1 MMIKDIFLKQP
12 RRGKTHKVEMQN
24 FASLQ
29 VTLRKRSAVWGLIL
43 LAICM
48 VQLPVRAQ
56 SVYVSATS
64 GDDANSG
71 LSWETAKQT
80 LPAALAVLVDST
92 TGAGSGG
99 IYVKAGDYSISAEL
113 VIPSGVT
120 LRGGYR
126 QSATGTDTTLRR
138 LPGVNAHWT
147 DNTYCTIISGSGTQ
161 RVATVRGWIDGCVVR
176 DGFTDTYG
184 GGLLLDG
191 GTARHCVVKECDAVD
206 EMDGNAR
213 GGGVYVRNGA
223 QLINCV
229 VTDCRAD
236 DGAAVAGTGSTLVN
250 NTITNNHPIGCGLVQ
265 DYDGNVYKTVVIG
278 EQCWMRENLRTTH
291 YNDGTEIPLGN
302 SAHEFFP
309 FRYDGYNSG
318 MTAADFLRNGYLYNW
333 QAVSGL
339 PPHNLSEVGSYTMPI
354 TGGDTIPGCGVYI
367 YDNGGEAGNYNPNSD
382 SYVVLLPDAE
392 GRKVSLTGRYY
403 TYNSSDKLYVYDG
416 ADTTSLID
424 AYSGGE
430 GYLDVVSTTGA
441 LTLRFVSDG
450 SSQRWGFVLMA
461 NCSDS
466 GMAHR
471 NVCPEGW
478 HVPTDAEWSQMTTYV
493 KNQPKY
499 RCDNN
504 SDYIAKSLAAKT
516 HWNVYGDYCCHVG
529 CMLAT
534 NNKTYFSAYPTG
546 YYSSSSSYEYY
557 GDRACFWT
565 STQEGTSSGWDRD
578 MRYNNRNVNRY
589 SENKQFAFSIR
600 CLKDD

>member
-1 MMIKDIFLKQP
+1 MIKDIFLKQP

-29 VTLRKRSAVWGLIL
+29 VTPRKRSAVWGLIL

-92 TGAGSGG
+92 TGAGSGD

-147 DNTYCTIISGSGTQ
+147 DNTYCTIISGAGSH
-161 RVATVRGWIDGCVVR
+161 RIATVSGWIDGCVVR

-191 GTARHCVVKECDAVD
+191 GTARHCVIKECDAID
-206 EMDGNAR
+206 EEDGNAR
-213 GGGVYVRNGA
+213 GGGVYVRNNA
-223 QLINCV
+223 QLLNCV

-236 DGAAVAGTGSTLVN
+236 DGAAVAGTGSTLIN

-278 EQCWMRENLRTTH
+278 DQCWMRENLRTTH
-291 YNDGTEIPLGN
+291 FNDGTEIPIGTTTSSEL
-302 SAHEFFP
+302 P
-309 FRYDGYNSG
+309 YRYDGYDTY
-318 MTAADFLRNGYLYNW
+318 MTAGDFMRNGYLYNW
-333 QAVSGL
+333 PVVYGYNEIATSDSMPVT
-339 PPHNLSEVGSYTMPI
+339 YTVPYNY
-354 TGGDTIPGCGVYI
+354 GDTVTFTGDMLI
-367 YDNGGEAGNYNPNSD
+367 YDHAGPDNDYSNNANGFLVIIPES
-382 SYVVLLPDAE
+382 E
-392 GRKVSLTGRYY
+392 GQQLFLTGSFN
-403 TYNSSDKLYVYDG
+403 TESCCDALSVYDG
-416 ADTTSLID
+416 IGTANLLGSFKG
-424 AYSGGE
+424 SGNVNIGSNS
-430 GYLDVVSTTGA
+430 GP
-441 LTLRFVSDG
+441 LTITFTSDG
-450 SSQRWGFVLMA
+450 SSTRAGFSLRVRIRLSH
-461 NCSDS
+461 SD
-466 GMAHR
+466 
-471 NVCPEGW
+471 VCPEGW
-478 HVPTDAEWSQMTTYV
+478 HVPSDAEWSQMTTYV
-493 KNQPKY
+493 RNQPRF

-504 SDYIAKSLAAKT
+504 SENIAKSLAAKT
-516 HWNVYGDYCCHVG
+516 GWNGHYYNCYVG
-529 CMLAT
+529 WSMAT
-534 NNKTYFSAYPTG
+534 NNKTYFTAYPTG
-546 YYSSSSSYEYY
+546 YYNSEYGGYGNYADFWSSTRSDANHAWYWHLSYN
-557 GDRACFWT
+557 
-565 STQEGTSSGWDRD
+565 STNIYRD
-578 MRYNNRNVNRY
+578 PANDYH
-589 SENKQFAFSIR
+589 AASIR
-600 CLKDD
+600 CLKDN

>member
-1 MMIKDIFLKQP
+1 MIKDIFLKQP

-92 TGAGSGG
+92 TGAGSGD

-147 DNTYCTIISGSGTQ
+147 DNTYCTIISGAGSH
-161 RVATVRGWIDGCVVR
+161 RIATVRGWIDGCVVR
-176 DGFTDTYG
+176 NGFTDTYG

-191 GTARHCVVKECDAVD
+191 GTARHCVIKECDAID
-206 EMDGNAR
+206 EEDGNAR
-213 GGGVYVRNGA
+213 GGGVYVRNNA
-223 QLINCV
+223 QLLNCV

-236 DGAAVAGTGSTLVN
+236 DGAAVAGTGSTLIN

-291 YNDGTEIPLGN
+291 YNDGVEIPLGN
-302 SAHEFFP
+302 STSSLLP
-309 FRYDGYNSG
+309 FRYDGYNTY
-318 MTAADFLRNGYLYNW
+318 MTADDFMRHGYLYNW
-333 QAVSGL
+333 PVVDGMN
-339 PPHNLSEVGSYTMPI
+339 PHNLSDVGSYTMQI
-354 TGGDTIPGCGVYI
+354 TGGDTIVACGVLI
-367 YDNGGEAGNYNPNSD
+367 YDNGGNDGNYSPNSD
-382 SYVVLLPDAE
+382 SYVVLLPEME
-392 GRKVSLTGRYY
+392 GMQVSLVGTFLIYG
-403 TYNSSDKLYVYDG
+403 SGSDILYVYDG
-416 ADTTSLID
+416 TDTNALIGT
-424 AYSGGE
+424 YWGE
-430 GYLDVVSTTGA
+430 SYLNVVSTAGA
-441 LTLRFVSDG
+441 LTLRFVSN
-450 SSQRWGFVLMA
+450 SSGERWGFSLIA

-466 GMAHR
+466 GNTHH
-471 NVCPEGW
+471 NICPVGW
-478 HVPTDAEWSQMTTYV
+478 HVPSDAEWTQMTTYV
-493 KNQPKY
+493 SNQPRY

-504 SDYIAKSLAAKT
+504 AEYIGKALASKT
-516 HWNVYGDYCCHVG
+516 YWYNYSSG
-529 CMLAT
+529 CYIGGSNST
-534 NNKTYFSAYPTG
+534 NNKTYFTAQPTG
-546 YYSSSSSYEYY
+546 YYGSSY
-557 GDRACFWT
+557 GDYRLCAYFWT
-565 STQEGTSSGWDRD
+565 STKYNLNTSWRRTLSCSTRSIDRGTPQDDAG
-578 MRYNNRNVNRY
+578 Y
-589 SENKQFAFSIR
+589 SIR
-600 CLKDD
+600 CLKDE